1 MINMGYQ
8 QMGLI
13 TLNFFNRNQI
23 NKIKLRKIKKSKKI
37 NKLIL
42 KYNKNY
48 IIRLLLTET
57 FKNKN

>member
-1 MINMGYQ
+1 
-8 QMGLI
+8 MGLI